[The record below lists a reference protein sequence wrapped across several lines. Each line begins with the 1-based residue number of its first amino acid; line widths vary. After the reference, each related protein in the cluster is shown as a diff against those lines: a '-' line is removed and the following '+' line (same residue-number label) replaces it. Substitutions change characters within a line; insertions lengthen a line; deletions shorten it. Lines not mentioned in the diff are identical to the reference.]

1 MNLPLF
7 IGLRYT
13 KAKRKNH
20 FISFIS
26 LISMAGIALG
36 VMTVIVVISVMN
48 GFSKEFQDRLLS
60 TVSHATISAFK
71 GDHLENWQNALDQV
85 KNNPQV
91 KGAAPY
97 IQTEGMIQGF
107 RTEGALIQ
115 GIVPELETDVTEFQD
130 SMRHGT
136 LDDLQSG
143 EFNIVL
149 GVDLAAHL
157 GVGPGETV
165 VLYIPEFR
173 TTAVGVTPRLKRF
186 NVTGI
191 FEIGMYEY
199 DFKLALIHM
208 EDARKLLRIPEGSA
222 EGVRMKFDD
231 VMQAPTIAREL
242 GPELNGFYRIR
253 DWTQEHVNFFKA
265 TKTERVAMFII
276 LSMIVAVA
284 AFNILS
290 TLVMLVTEKQSDV
303 AILRTLG
310 LSSSQVMGIFMVSGT
325 LIGLIGTTIGA
336 ILGFVVALNINS
348 IIQTLE
354 GWFKTEFM
362 SKDVYYITELTADI
376 QTTDVVT
383 IVGIAFG
390 LSILATL
397 YPAWRAS
404 RVEPAE
410 ALRYE

>member
-48 GFSKEFQDRLLS
+48 GFNKEFQDRILS

-71 GDHLENWQNALDQV
+71 GDHLDDWQNAINQV
-85 KNNPQV
+85 KGNPRV

-97 IQTEGMIQGF
+97 IQTEGMIQGSS
-107 RTEGALIQ
+107 TEGALIQ
-115 GIVPELETDVTEFQD
+115 GIVPELETQVTEFQD
-130 SMRHGT
+130 SMRYGT
-136 LDDLQSG
+136 LDDLKSG
-143 EFNIVL
+143 EFNIIL
-149 GVDLAAHL
+149 GTDLAAHL
-157 GVGPGETV
+157 GVGPGDSVTIYV
-165 VLYIPEFR
+165 PEFR

-186 NVTGI
+186 TVTGI
-191 FEIGMYEY
+191 FEVGMYEY

-208 EDARKLLRIPEGSA
+208 EDARKLLRIPPGSA

-242 GPELNGFYRIR
+242 APELNGFYRIR
-253 DWTQEHVNFFKA
+253 DWTQQHVNFFKA
-265 TKTERVAMFII
+265 TRTERVAMFII

-290 TLVMLVTEKQSDV
+290 TLVMLVTDKQSDV
-303 AILRTLG
+303 AILRTMG
-310 LSSSQVMGIFMVSGT
+310 LSGGKIMGIFMVTGT
-325 LIGLIGTTIGA
+325 LIGLIGTTIGTA
-336 ILGFVVALNINS
+336 LGIVVAMNISS

-354 GWFKTEFM
+354 GWFNTEFL
-362 SKDVYYITELTADI
+362 SKEVYYITELSADL
-376 QTTDVVT
+376 QTPDVLT

-390 LSILATL
+390 LTILATI

-404 RVEPAE
+404 RVDPAE